1 LFPVFVLLI
10 EIFYIY
16 SQKLSNSKVFTL
28 ISMLVVSGVA
38 FCIFKADRI
47 LGGYARRDFSLSE
60 RLMTESRVLVDYLG
74 MLLLPAQQRMGFL
87 HDDYVISKGF
97 FDPSTTLL
105 STLLI
110 VFLISGAILIRKKMP
125 LVSLGILFFFAGHL
139 LESSIISLEL
149 VFEHRNYLPS
159 LGILMAVAGLLSHVV
174 ENKKA
179 VAGFFAVVLVAIL
192 FITFNRVQTWS
203 SAMMMDYYI
212 GMIHPKSERMASKSA
227 RKRAAYGK
235 YDLARK
241 RLEPFDSLGVKIHRL
256 QIDCLEKKKLD
267 DESLNID
274 MANYRVVDNY
284 VVIGV
289 TDIANAGLDDECDFS
304 SEAFIR
310 FLDMTLSKNVTPR
323 SNRQIVMMYKAHY
336 LWRLE
341 HHQDAFNTLEA
352 VYKLDRSNP
361 TSLFL
366 ACEWMIDID
375 DHKQGRSVC
384 NRALIV
390 GAQDISRYG
399 GLYEQVSTRLK
410 SKEW

>member
-1 LFPVFVLLI
+1 
-10 EIFYIY
+10 
-16 SQKLSNSKVFTL
+16 
-28 ISMLVVSGVA
+28 MLVVSGVV

-87 HDDYVISKGF
+87 HDDYVISKGLL
-97 FDPSTTLL
+97 DPSTTLL

-139 LESSIISLEL
+139 LESTIISLEL

-159 LGILMAVAGLLSHVV
+159 LGIFMAVAGLLSYSV

-212 GMIHPKSERMASKSA
+212 GMVHPKSERMASKTA
-227 RKRAAYGK
+227 RDRAAYGK

-241 RLEPFDSLGVKIHRL
+241 KLESFDSLGVKIHRL
-256 QIDCLEKKKLD
+256 QIDCLENKKLD
-267 DESLNID
+267 DKSLNIAMD
-274 MANYRVVDNY
+274 SYRVVDNY

-289 TDIANAGLDDECDFS
+289 TDIANAGLDDECNFS
-304 SEAFIR
+304 SEAFVI
-310 FLDMTLSKNVTPR
+310 LLNKMLSKTVTPR
-323 SNRQIVMMYKAHY
+323 TNRQIVMIYKAHF

-341 HHQDAFNTLEA
+341 RHQDAFKTLKA
-352 VYKLDRSNP
+352 TFKLDMYNP
-361 TSLFL
+361 LPLLLT
-366 ACEWMIDID
+366 CEWMLDIED
-375 DHKQGRSVC
+375 YTQGEPVC
-384 NRALIV
+384 REALAV
-390 GAQDISRYG
+390 ASRNMSRYSK
-399 GLYEQVSTRLK
+399 LHQKVTLRLSTLDL
-410 SKEW
+410 